1 MSIENETT
9 AGGTADAVA
18 PPPPRRRGLADLLK
32 ALGKAPMSAKF
43 GLLVIVCY
51 AFTALFAPI
60 LTPFGEAEI
69 VGYEYEP
76 WGTEV
81 EHQDADGATRTHTLL
96 LGTDNLGRDML
107 TRLVYG
113 ARNTVGIAL
122 LTTCIAFLLGGI
134 GGILAATV
142 GGWTDQLLS
151 RMVDILMAIPA
162 LIFALLL
169 LTIFGTSILTLVLVI
184 AVLDSTRVYRLARA
198 VSLNVVVM
206 DFVEAARLRGEGLW
220 WITRR
225 EVLPNIM
232 APMVAEFG
240 LRFCFVFL
248 TIASLSFLG
257 LGLQP
262 PTADWGSMV
271 RDNATL
277 ITYGDITPLL
287 PAAAIALLTVGVN
300 FVVDWFLHKTSGLRD
315 GQ

>member
-1 MSIENETT
+1 MTDRGESNI
-9 AGGTADAVA
+9 GQTADAVA
-18 PPPPRRRGLADLLK
+18 PRPARDRRLSDAWKELR
-32 ALGKAPMSAKF
+32 KAPMSAKV
-43 GLLVIVCY
+43 GLVVILIYV
-51 AFTALFAPI
+51 FIALFAPV
-60 LTPFGEAEI
+60 LTPYGESEVVGAEF
-69 VGYEYEP
+69 EE
-76 WGTEV
+76 WG
-81 EHQDADGATRTHTLL
+81 DNFI

-107 TRLVYG
+107 TRLFYG
-113 ARNTVGIAL
+113 ARNTIGIAFI
-122 LTTCIAFLLGGI
+122 TTMLAFLI
-134 GGILAATV
+134 GGVGGVLAATL
-142 GGWTDQLLS
+142 GGWLDQLFS
-151 RMVDILMAIPA
+151 RVVDILMAIPA

-169 LTIFGTSILTLVLVI
+169 LTIFGTSIPILVMVI

-206 DFVEAARLRGEGLW
+206 DFVEAARLRGEGMG
-220 WITRR
+220 WITLK

-232 APMVAEFG
+232 PPLVAEFG

-277 ITYGDITPLL
+277 IGYGDVTPLI
-287 PAAAIALLTVGVN
+287 PAAAIALLTVAVN
-300 FVVDWFLHKTSGLRD
+300 FVVDWFLQKTSGLRD